1 MIIKACERKRVGK
14 TQQYQIKY
22 VSLPQTRDNVMVD
35 SKKIFSHTVEM
46 AAHSNGAAQ
55 FFDAE
60 IHRREDLMNMLR
72 LLIRQ

>member
-1 MIIKACERKRVGK
+1 
-14 TQQYQIKY
+14 
-22 VSLPQTRDNVMVD
+22 MVD
-35 SKKIFSHTVEM
+35 SLKVHSHTVEM